1 MPVAAIPAHQTV
13 EVVQTL
19 RKALPQ
25 FVPEDNVLKT
35 SFNNIGAVFHP
46 TITIL
51 NAGRIESTHG
61 GFDYYIEGVTPS
73 VALILEEVDKERAEL
88 YDVLAAGKKLED
100 WLASLDTEQQEA
112 AAPLLLDLAENL
124 GRLQSLN
131 DLNQEL
137 LSQSLSYVQFSLNL
151 LMGDDT
157 SPTYARPG
165 GNTAGKSIFDRK
177 V

>member
-1 MPVAAIPAHQTV
+1 MTLWDDFIAVV
-13 EVVQTL
+13 ETENRL
-19 RKALPQ
+19 LHELIALGTAKQ
-25 FVPEDNVLKT
+25 QHINDAQEISRL
-35 SFNNIGAVFHP
+35 
-46 TITIL
+46 
-51 NAGRIESTHG
+51 AGEEQKCLTR
-61 GFDYYIEGVTPS
+61 
-73 VALILEEVDKERAEL
+73 LEEVDKERAEL

-112 AAPLLLDLAENL
+112 AAPLLLDLAESL